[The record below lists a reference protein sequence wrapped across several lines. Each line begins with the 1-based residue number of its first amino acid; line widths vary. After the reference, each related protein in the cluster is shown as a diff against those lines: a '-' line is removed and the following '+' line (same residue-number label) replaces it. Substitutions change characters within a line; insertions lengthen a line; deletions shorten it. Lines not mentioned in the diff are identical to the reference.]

1 MDGTEY
7 RIGRIV
13 SRLHLMQAIDAVK
26 AEFTLASIE
35 HMSADAARK
44 LPRLNP
50 ESFVNEY
57 EKDRNDN

>member
-7 RIGRIV
+7 RLGCAV

-26 AEFTLASIE
+26 AEFTLTSVE
-35 HMSADAARK
+35 HMSVDAAMK